1 MSSLHKRSSAT
12 DRSVIANAFIRDARL
27 SYTARGLFLHL
38 WCMPDNKAPLDAVI
52 MPTATEDAAVI
63 RAAIIELVRYGY
75 LCMTDDG
82 MLCWFNQHP
91 SGAAL

>member
-1 MSSLHKRSSAT
+1 MSILHKQSCAT

-38 WCMPDNKAPLDAVI
+38 WCMPDNSAPLDAVI
-52 MPTATEDAAVI
+52 MPTMTEDAVVI

-75 LCMTDDG
+75 LSVADDG
-82 MLCWFNQHP
+82 MLCWLNQHP
-91 SGAAL
+91 SGA